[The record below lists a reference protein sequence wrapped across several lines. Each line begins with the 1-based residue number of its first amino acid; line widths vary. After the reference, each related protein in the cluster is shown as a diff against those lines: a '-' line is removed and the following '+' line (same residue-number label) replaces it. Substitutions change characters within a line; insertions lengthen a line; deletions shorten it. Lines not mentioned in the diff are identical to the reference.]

1 MDKYDKFFQILCQE
15 NYEQIFK
22 YIMVMVHD
30 KSVAE
35 DIVQEVFIVAY
46 KKRKT
51 IFLYE
56 NKRAFLYKVSKNLT
70 NEYIRKSKKYK
81 IVELNDNSAVDER
94 DLCDLIYQQKNSE
107 IDETPYVDEVI
118 NDLPEEKRKLY
129 ELYYINKIPMKNI
142 AKLLN
147 ISETTTRMRF
157 VRLRRDIKKKVKKIK
172 FENI

>member
-1 MDKYDKFFQILCQE
+1 
-15 NYEQIFK
+15 
-22 YIMVMVHD
+22 MVHD